1 MKIVSKSL
9 MDTEK
14 IARDFIEKISMGVYN
29 TALVVGLYGDL
40 GSGKTTFTQA
50 VARIFNIKEDIT
62 SPTFVI
68 EKIYPIRTNAA
79 SATSNGTGDFKHE
92 NFKKLIH
99 IDAYR
104 LDSGKELLA
113 LEWERIVMDPNNI
126 IFIEWPERV
135 LEVLPKNHA
144 KIFFRFLGENEREI
158 EI

>member
-1 MKIVSKSL
+1 MKVISKSL
-9 MDTEK
+9 SDTAK
-14 IARDFIEKISMGVYN
+14 IAKDFIEKISVGFYDN
-29 TALVVGLYGDL
+29 ALVVGLYGDL

-50 VARIFNIKEDIT
+50 VSKIFDIKEDIT

-68 EKIYPIRTNAA
+68 EKIYDI
-79 SATSNGTGDFKHE
+79 KHK

-113 LEWERIVMDPNNI
+113 LNWERILGDEKNI

-135 LEVLPKNHA
+135 IEVLPKNHA
-144 KIFFRFLGENEREI
+144 KINFKFLSENEREI